1 MKKLLTLSLL
11 TIAFV
16 SCEQKQEAKPEVA
29 KVDYAVFG
37 DSISSDGALTSSE
50 MMEKFKSMKEGDTL
64 EVKQSGIIING
75 CWLILFQFYSFEQ

>member
-1 MKKLLTLSLL
+1 MKKILTLSLL

-37 DSISSDGALTSSE
+37 DSIS
-50 MMEKFKSMKEGDTL
+50 FKVFNSIR
-64 EVKQSGIIING
+64 VK
-75 CWLILFQFYSFEQ
+75 LL

>member
-16 SCEQKQEAKPEVA
+16 SCEQKQEAKPEESKVA
-29 KVDYAVFG
+29 YAVFG

-50 MMEKFKSMKEGDTL
+50 MMEKFSSTNLPITDKFITPFSISPKKWILSFVTL
-64 EVKQSGIIING
+64 VI
-75 CWLILFQFYSFEQ
+75 